1 MTPME
6 IKVSDDVEGN
16 EKIVNSILQI
26 AQRRNDDAGK
36 STLK

>member
-1 MTPME
+1 MTTME
-6 IKVSDDVEGN
+6 IKVSDDVEGI

-26 AQRRNDDAGK
+26 AQRHHDDAGK